1 MDTAECAYSNI
12 TENAELD
19 FFDLFK
25 ETDFWVPDPSD
36 EIGSRSTVLKLKKYK
51 AGVL

>member
-1 MDTAECAYSNI
+1 MDTAECASSDI
-12 TENAELD
+12 TDNAELD

-36 EIGSRSTVLKLKKYK
+36 KIGSGSTVLK
-51 AGVL
+51 